1 MKAKSWRAIAIAMGV
16 LLVHVTGSRAQT
28 AVSRLGA
35 PQPAAQIA
43 QSPVAWSLNDLVAIG
58 LRQNPALAQA
68 SFDIQGA
75 QGKAR
80 QAGLYPN
87 PVFNFSADELG
98 DRTGPGGILAPSLT
112 QEIVLGGKLR
122 LARASAQREV
132 DQAGLALQSQRYVLL
147 TTVRQ
152 GYFEVLT
159 AQRRTEA
166 LAELAKLGKSSLDQ
180 ADKLYNAKPKQIAEL
195 DYLPFQVEY
204 ERLVAEFEAARKE
217 LAASWRRLAANIG
230 EPQLPYAPMAGSLE
244 LPLPS
249 INFEQARADIVE
261 VHPVVQY
268 ARVGVLRSEI
278 DLRRAEV
285 QKIPN
290 VTLSAGYVKQYENK
304 SNDAM
309 VGVSVPFPIF
319 NRNQGNIQTAQAD
332 LGKARL
338 EVNRMQ
344 NELSA
349 RLAGAYGQ
357 YAAAKERVDRYQK
370 SILPAAT
377 RSYELSLAGFKGGQ
391 FDYLRVLQAQRTL
404 GEARLE
410 YTRALGDA
418 WRAASEIAGLLLE
431 EEWPVPHK

>member
-1 MKAKSWRAIAIAMGV
+1 MKAHSWQAFTFAVGILIVHANFSMGQAV
-16 LLVHVTGSRAQT
+16 VT
-28 AVSRLGA
+28 RLEA
-35 PQPAAQIA
+35 PQPTVQPAPSPAAWTLQ
-43 QSPVAWSLNDLVAIG
+43 DLIDIG

-68 SFDIQGA
+68 SFDIQAA
-75 QGKAR
+75 QGKTK

-132 DQAGLALQSQRYVLL
+132 DQAVLALQSQRYVLL

-166 LAELAKLGKSSLDQ
+166 LAGLAKLGKASLDQ

-204 ERLVAEFEAARKE
+204 DRLVAEFEAAQKE
-217 LAASWRRLAANIG
+217 LTASWRRLAANIG
-230 EPQLPYAPMAGSLE
+230 EPQLPYAPIAGSLE
-244 LPLPS
+244 LPLPK
-249 INFEQARADIVE
+249 INFEQAQADILE

-268 ARVGVLRSEI
+268 AKVGVLRSEI

-332 LGKARL
+332 LGKSRL

-349 RLAGAYGQ
+349 RLAGAHGQ

-370 SILPAAT
+370 SILPAAN
-377 RSYELSLAGFKGGQ
+377 RSYELSLIGFKGGQ

-431 EEWPVPHK
+431 EDWPVPRK